1 MDPRISIVTLGVS
14 DLARSTAFYR
24 DAFGF
29 ALLQDKSS
37 PQISFFA
44 VNRGSLRLA
53 LYPRH
58 LLAED
63 AGVPHEG
70 AGLFSGVTLAHLV
83 RSRAEVQTVFDAL
96 VQAGARPVKPPQD
109 VFWGGHS
116 SYIADPD
123 GTLWEIAFN
132 PYSWIE

>member
-1 MDPRISIVTLGVS
+1 MDPRISIVTLGVA
-14 DLARSTAFYR
+14 DLPRSTAFYR

-29 ALLQDKSS
+29 PLLADKSS
-37 PQISFFA
+37 DGISFFE
-44 VNRGSLRLA
+44 VNRGSLWLA

-63 AGVPHEG
+63 AGVADD
-70 AGLFSGVTLAHLV
+70 AGRFAGITLAHLV
-83 RSRAEVQTVFDAL
+83 RTKADVQPLFDA
-96 VQAGARPVKPPQD
+96 VVRAGARPVKPPQD

-116 SYIADPD
+116 SYVADPD
-123 GTLWEIAFN
+123 GYLWEIAHN